1 MTTKLALLGSG
12 LILTVLGG
20 ATIFVVWSRAAS
32 SVPTL
37 LPAVALT
44 PDAAATI
51 MISCDKGE
59 TFGSTIYPIC
69 SEYCSSRSGTL
80 NQSSDLVCTLD
91 PSCDSVAETAI
102 FARCRPDE
110 DLTYVVQPTREEILD
125 SNRRPEI
132 AFVLTDAGVAQNAVV
147 TRSSGSKSLDLKV
160 LSVVASRR
168 YKATRCG
175 PCRIF
180 LAPPVNLK
188 K

>member
-1 MTTKLALLGSG
+1 
-12 LILTVLGG
+12 
-20 ATIFVVWSRAAS
+20 
-32 SVPTL
+32 
-37 LPAVALT
+37 
-44 PDAAATI
+44 

>member
-1 MTTKLALLGSG
+1 
-12 LILTVLGG
+12 
-20 ATIFVVWSRAAS
+20 
-32 SVPTL
+32 
-37 LPAVALT
+37 
-44 PDAAATI
+44 
-51 MISCDKGE
+51 
-59 TFGSTIYPIC
+59 
-69 SEYCSSRSGTL
+69 
-80 NQSSDLVCTLD
+80 
-91 PSCDSVAETAI
+91 
-102 FARCRPDE
+102 
-110 DLTYVVQPTREEILD
+110 VQPTREEILD